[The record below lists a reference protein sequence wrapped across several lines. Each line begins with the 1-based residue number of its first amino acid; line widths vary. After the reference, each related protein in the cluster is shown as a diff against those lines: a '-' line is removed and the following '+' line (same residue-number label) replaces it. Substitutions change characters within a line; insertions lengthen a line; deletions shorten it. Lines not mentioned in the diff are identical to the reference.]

1 METKQATANRIID
14 ALGGTFAVSRMC
26 ANASPQAVS
35 DWRKKGLPPA
45 REQLFR
51 YLRPDLFRA
60 AGRTYTPAEGAVAS
74 NET

>member
-1 METKQATANRIID
+1 METEQAKANRIID
-14 ALGGTFAVSRMC
+14 ALGGTFAVSRLC
-26 ANASPQAVS
+26 SNASPQAVS

-60 AGRTYTPAEGAVAS
+60 SDRTYTPKEGGVAS
-74 NET
+74 NRL